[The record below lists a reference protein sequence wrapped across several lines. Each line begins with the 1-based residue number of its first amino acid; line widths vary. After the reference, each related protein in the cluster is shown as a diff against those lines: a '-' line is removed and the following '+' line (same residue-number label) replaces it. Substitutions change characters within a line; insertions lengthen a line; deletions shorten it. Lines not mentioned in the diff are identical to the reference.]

1 MKEVTI
7 YHLFM
12 LITFP
17 GDSLALLAGCRRY
30 PSMMYPSGILVGYKM
45 GLRGKL
51 GFSLGNY
58 NRNSHDLRFTAIATT

>member
-1 MKEVTI
+1 
-7 YHLFM
+7 
-12 LITFP
+12 
-17 GDSLALLAGCRRY
+17 
-30 PSMMYPSGILVGYKM
+30 MMYPSGILVGYKM